1 MLGAFKRAKLLILL
15 LVTLF
20 SATLTW
26 PALKTHRMAPE
37 LRYRGPFR
45 LVHTVHQADTAGC
58 PLLVLEGEGEASWV
72 HMGSAANVHEGLL
85 AGVTPNFTHRLHI
98 HL

>member
-1 MLGAFKRAKLLILL
+1 MSIKDAGSFKRAKLLTFL

-45 LVHTVHQADTAGC
+45 LVHTGGYC
-58 PLLVLEGEGEASWV
+58 WFLEGEGKASWV
-72 HMGSAANVHEGLL
+72 HMGSAVNVHKGLL